1 MSSSKQLGPA
11 ASDAEAPRQSPEGT
25 AALTQPLSQRPASR
39 DSNGGLC
46 PTPERK
52 KESEGHQSTISRC
65 SDNVAE
71 SNPNKV
77 EKPLENFVCDSSST
91 SDNSSIRP
99 GDGEETS
106 VSHMKRLPL
115 SQGPSDS
122 DRSSGQDVDL
132 LLEFQFIS
140 WTEVYNQYLERS
152 IEALYAVADVLQQYG
167 LTRNYPRCMPGLIRC
182 VAAVRSCHCRDPTAI
197 LACLERHSL
206 FPKAQICI
214 AKNLPDLES
223 RKEKAA
229 YVRAVMAA
237 LVLFAGGV
245 GDIREL
251 VGCLQRPP
259 SPMSLMDINE
269 MLYCTAT
276 LLYAMRGNGIEISNR
291 FYYNVYYYLHTLE
304 NSPRRDI
311 NPELQDCRTDLQ
323 PTREQQQILN
333 HAFKTPGERVKIV
346 AFAGTGKTYTLIQYT
361 KKCYGRELELFPLTS
376 YVASFLQTNRQE
388 KSPFIA
394 KMIVQTLAA
403 FYASADDS
411 ITADHTPKWFKNNP
425 GKYKKYGCDAQVLCQ
440 IVVEEAK
447 EIWSEMQT
455 SFRFGFEIAYVGA
468 TILDVSQGVRKKTL
482 VGNKQE
488 SDVSG
493 VGVEG
498 KVAHLSRT
506 NKTVFEDAVKLTR
519 GDAPA
524 KIHLLGGLEAFGLDQ
539 IRDIW
544 ALLHERKLEIQDP
557 FIQSWEGFALF
568 KSYAKEAE
576 DEELKSKI
584 AIVEKTPGSIPDLL
598 DKISQHHVSAP
609 EEAGH
614 HSVLKSSDVGLEQIC
629 SKK

>member
-1 MSSSKQLGPA
+1 
-11 ASDAEAPRQSPEGT
+11 
-25 AALTQPLSQRPASR
+25 
-39 DSNGGLC
+39 
-46 PTPERK
+46 
-52 KESEGHQSTISRC
+52 
-65 SDNVAE
+65 
-71 SNPNKV
+71 
-77 EKPLENFVCDSSST
+77 
-91 SDNSSIRP
+91 
-99 GDGEETS
+99 
-106 VSHMKRLPL
+106 MK
-115 SQGPSDS
+115 
-122 DRSSGQDVDL
+122 
-132 LLEFQFIS
+132 EFQFIS

-311 NPELQDCRTDLQ
+311 NPELQDCS
-323 PTREQQQILN
+323 
-333 HAFKTPGERVKIV
+333 
-346 AFAGTGKTYTLIQYT
+346 
-361 KKCYGRELELFPLTS
+361 YGRELELFPLTS

-609 EEAGH
+609 EEAATEWNLLYVAVTRAKKRLILPSFFA
-614 HSVLKSSDVGLEQIC
+614 SVLEKAKEYYVRFELADKVRETTSLRCSEDDCGNAIPVDSFLIPKSMKFVYVSI
-629 SKK
+629 SF